1 MQPVTG
7 LWIQLGLFLQSVLL
21 GAAMFLLYDMIRMLR
36 RIFLHGIIW
45 ISIEDFF
52 YWLIVGVYF
61 FLRLCQVNDG
71 IIRAYILLGM
81 ALGAW
86 IYYMLFSRYFVR
98 WLTKIILRI
107 KKRLKKWCKLVTIK
121 IKRLK
126 KPKKEKESGKKNE
139 QTKKT
144 A

>member
-1 MQPVTG
+1 MQPVAG

-52 YWLIVGVYF
+52 YWLVVGVYF

-126 KPKKEKESGKKNE
+126 RPKKEKESEKKNE

>member
-1 MQPVTG
+1 MHPVAG
-7 LWIQLGLFLQSVLL
+7 LWLQLGLFGQSVIL
-21 GAAMFLLYDMIRMLR
+21 GAAMFLLYDLIRMFR

-45 ISIEDFF
+45 VSVEDFF
-52 YWLIVGVYF
+52 YWLVVGSYF

-86 IYYMLFSRYFVR
+86 LYYRICSRYFVR
-98 WLTKIILRI
+98 LFSKIILRI
-107 KKRLKKWCKLVTIK
+107 KKRLKKWYKLVTIK
-121 IKRLK
+121 IKKLR
-126 KPKKEKESGKKNE
+126 KPEEKESGNE
-139 QTKKT
+139 NGQTKKT